1 MECDFGKLL
10 RLTRTRRGMTQRQL
24 ADLSTVSVRAIR
36 DLESGR
42 ASRPRTDTV
51 RLIADGLGLRDAARS
66 DFESAARAEPQA
78 GGLPAPLGLMLGRDT
93 ERAELRALLASG
105 TQRLVTLTGLAGV
118 GKTRLAIDVAAQLRD
133 ADGFDAVWGAD
144 LGAVRAG
151 PTVLVLDGADQHT
164 PLDEVI
170 ALLHHRGQLRVL
182 CTARAPLGVPGERAI
197 PLGPLAV
204 PTAPDSHPLVVTPG
218 TNPHPLAVPTG
229 TGPHPLAVPPGSD
242 ARPLAVP
249 PGSDPHPLAVPL
261 AQVPAVALLLH
272 HVAQVQ
278 PGFRLTEA
286 NSASVAGIAGWLAG
300 VPALLEAAAGWFL
313 VYLPDELLSYLHCD
327 PVGFAT
333 GRLAEWR
340 DAVWRAVAGLDA
352 TEHAVLSLLTEL
364 TAPRPVTEL
373 AARAGLGLVACAA
386 ALGRL
391 VLLGLVAVTHGGSAG
406 RFHVLEPVRTV
417 CANTPE
423 ETAAVLPLRLPVST
437 ARAS

>member
-1 MECDFGKLL
+1 
-10 RLTRTRRGMTQRQL
+10 MTQRQL

-51 RLIADGLGLRDAARS
+51 RLIADGLGLRGAARLEL
-66 DFESAARAEPQA
+66 ESAARAEPRA
-78 GGLPAPLGLMLGRDT
+78 GGLPVPLGLMLGRDT

-118 GKTRLAIDVAAQLRD
+118 GKTRLAVDVAAQLRD

-151 PTVLVLDGADQHT
+151 PTVLVLDGADEHT

-204 PTAPDSHPLVVTPG
+204 PTGTDSHPLGVPAG
-218 TNPHPLAVPTG
+218 TDRHPFTVPSG
-229 TGPHPLAVPPGSD
+229 TD
-242 ARPLAVP
+242 RRPLAVP
-249 PGSDPHPLAVPL
+249 PGSDPRTLAR
-261 AQVPAVALLLH
+261 VPAVALLLH

-286 NSASVAGIAGWLAG
+286 NSAAVAGIVGWLGG

-313 VYLPDELLSYLHCD
+313 VYPPDELLSYLHCD

-340 DAVWRAVAGLDA
+340 DAVWRTVAGLDA
-352 TEHAVLSLLTEL
+352 TDHVVLSLLTEL
-364 TAPRPVTEL
+364 TAPGPVPEL

-391 VLLGLVAVTHGGSAG
+391 VLLGLVAVTHGGAAG

-423 ETAAVLPLRLPVST
+423 GTAAVLPLRLPVST